1 MASERIDALRQMLE
15 LDPKNT
21 FVRYGLAM
29 ELTKSKEDKEAAIVE
44 FHKLM
49 EINPDYSAT
58 YFHCGK
64 TLEGMGRLDEARE
77 VMERGVAVTRRTGDV
92 HTMSELQGA
101 LELLG
106 L

>member
-1 MASERIDALRQMLE
+1 MPSERIDALRQMLT
-15 LDPKNT
+15 LDPNNT

-29 ELTKSKEDKEAAIVE
+29 ELAKTEADKDASVAE
-44 FHKLM
+44 FRALM
-49 EINPDYSAT
+49 EINPDYAAS

-64 TLEGMGRLDEARE
+64 VLESMDRLDEARE
-77 VMERGVAVTRRTGDV
+77 VMERGIEVTRRTGDR

-101 LELLG
+101 LDLLG